1 MHPSNYK
8 WVYHRPMR
16 QSATTRLRAAT
27 KRIEHLDEPP
37 VERGDEQ
44 FGLRAGC
51 SFFCH
56 QCIEKRFCSNWLFGL
71 FKLILHYIISYI
83 LMTHKILICAVALMA
98 MASATASAADGG
110 NDKDFSFKFYG
121 QVRADLFYNSRS
133 NSETVDG
140 LFYMYPR
147 DHDYDDFGQDL
158 NAKPDGSLYT
168 MYSRL
173 GVNITG
179 PAIAN
184 GKIATSGCVE
194 VDFRGGGTN
203 YYMIRLRQAYLNLAW
218 NKSQLL
224 VGQTWHPF
232 YGDVAPEIL
241 NLNMGAPY
249 QPFSR
254 APQIRYRFT
263 DRSFRLTA
271 ALLWQ
276 SQYLSIGPANNET
289 GTSSTAKSQSFIKN
303 SCVPEIM
310 VGIDYKSGKW
320 IAGVGADIT
329 SIVPRTQA
337 EYNGT
342 TAKVTERIT
351 SLSAEAHLKYKSG
364 SWLVAGKTVLGNN
377 FTQASGVGG
386 YAITGIDETTGKQNY
401 APVKV
406 SATWLNVAYGSKW
419 RPAIFL
425 GYLKNLGAGKP
436 VLDVLGT
443 GIGDGLDRLA
453 TATAEL
459 TYNIPHWK
467 FGVEYML
474 CNAWYGSLDKA
485 DGKIRDT
492 HTVMNHRVVMTAIF
506 QF

>member
-1 MHPSNYK
+1 
-8 WVYHRPMR
+8 
-16 QSATTRLRAAT
+16 
-27 KRIEHLDEPP
+27 
-37 VERGDEQ
+37 
-44 FGLRAGC
+44 
-51 SFFCH
+51 
-56 QCIEKRFCSNWLFGL
+56 
-71 FKLILHYIISYI
+71 
-83 LMTHKILICAVALMA
+83 MTHKFITMAVAVVAAAFPLF
-98 MASATASAADGG
+98 ASAEDTDA
-110 NDKDFSFKFYG
+110 FSFKFYG

-147 DHDYDDFGQDL
+147 DHKYDDFGNDL

-179 PAIAN
+179 PKLAG
-184 GKIATSGCVE
+184 GKIATSGCIE

-263 DRSFRLTA
+263 DNAFRLTA
-271 ALLWQ
+271 TLLWQ
-276 SQYLSIGPANNET
+276 SQYLSVGPASNVSMET
-289 GTSSTAKSQSFIKN
+289 ATAKSQNYIKN
-303 SCVPEIM
+303 SCIPEIAI
-310 VGIDYKSGKW
+310 GLDYKGGKW
-320 IAGVGADIT
+320 IAGIGADIT

-337 EYNGT
+337 EYNGKV
-342 TAKVTERIT
+342 AKVTERIT
-351 SLSAEAHLKYKSG
+351 SLSAEAHLKFKSAK
-364 SWLVAGKTVLGNN
+364 WLVAAKTVLGNN

-386 YAITGIDETTGKQNY
+386 YAITGIDEVTGEQQY

-406 SATWLNVAYGSKW
+406 SASWLNVAYGDKW
-419 RPAIFL
+419 RPALFL

-436 VLDVLGT
+436 VMGILGT
-443 GIGDGLDRLA
+443 GVGDGLDRLA

-459 TYNIPHWK
+459 TYNLPHWK
-467 FGVEYML
+467 FGMEYML
-474 CNAWYGSLDKA
+474 CNAWYGTIGDK
-485 DGKIRDT
+485 GKVQDT
-492 HTVMNHRVVMTAIF
+492 HSVMNHRVVMTAIF

>member
-1 MHPSNYK
+1 
-8 WVYHRPMR
+8 
-16 QSATTRLRAAT
+16 
-27 KRIEHLDEPP
+27 
-37 VERGDEQ
+37 
-44 FGLRAGC
+44 
-51 SFFCH
+51 
-56 QCIEKRFCSNWLFGL
+56 
-71 FKLILHYIISYI
+71 
-83 LMTHKILICAVALMA
+83 MTHKFITMAVAVVAAAFPLF
-98 MASATASAADGG
+98 ASAEDTDA
-110 NDKDFSFKFYG
+110 FSFKFYG

-147 DHDYDDFGQDL
+147 DHKYDDFGNDL

-173 GVNITG
+173 GVNVTG
-179 PAIAN
+179 PKLAG
-184 GKIATSGCVE
+184 GKIATSGCIE

-263 DRSFRLTA
+263 DNAFRLTA
-271 ALLWQ
+271 TLLWQ
-276 SQYLSIGPANNET
+276 SQYLSVGPASNVSMET
-289 GTSSTAKSQSFIKN
+289 ATAKSQNYIKN
-303 SCVPEIM
+303 SCIPEIA
-310 VGIDYKSGKW
+310 IDLDYKEDKW
-320 IAGVGADIT
+320 IAGIGADIT

-337 EYNGT
+337 EYNGKV
-342 TAKVTERIT
+342 AKVTERIT

-364 SWLVAGKTVLGNN
+364 KLLVAGKTVLGNN

-386 YAITGIDETTGKQNY
+386 YAITGINETTGEQQY

-406 SATWLNVAYGSKW
+406 SSTWLNIAYGSKL
-419 RPAIFL
+419 RPALFF
-425 GYLKNLGAGKP
+425 GYLKNLGAGKS
-436 VLDVLGT
+436 VIDVLGT
-443 GIGDGLDRLA
+443 GISDGLGQLV
-453 TATAEL
+453 TGTAEL
-459 TYNIPHWK
+459 TYNLPHWK

-474 CNAWYGSLDKA
+474 CNAWYGTMGDK
-485 DGKIRDT
+485 GKIYNT
-492 HTVMNHRVVMTAIF
+492 HSVMNHRVVMTAIF

>member
-1 MHPSNYK
+1 
-8 WVYHRPMR
+8 
-16 QSATTRLRAAT
+16 
-27 KRIEHLDEPP
+27 
-37 VERGDEQ
+37 
-44 FGLRAGC
+44 
-51 SFFCH
+51 
-56 QCIEKRFCSNWLFGL
+56 
-71 FKLILHYIISYI
+71 
-83 LMTHKILICAVALMA
+83 MTHKFITMAVAVVAAAFPLF
-98 MASATASAADGG
+98 ASAEDTDA
-110 NDKDFSFKFYG
+110 FSFKFYG
-121 QVRADLFYNSRS
+121 QIRADLFYNSRS

-147 DHDYDDFGQDL
+147 DHKYDDFGNDL

-173 GVNITG
+173 GVNVTG
-179 PAIAN
+179 PKLAG
-184 GKIATSGCVE
+184 GKIATSGCIE

-263 DRSFRLTA
+263 DNAFSLTA
-271 ALLWQ
+271 TLLWQ
-276 SQYLSIGPANNET
+276 SQYLSVGPASNVSMET
-289 GTSSTAKSQSFIKN
+289 ATAKSQNYIKN
-303 SCVPEIM
+303 SCVPEIAI
-310 VGIDYKSGKW
+310 GLDYKENKW
-320 IAGVGADIT
+320 IAGIGADIT

-337 EYNGT
+337 EYNGKV
-342 TAKVTERIT
+342 AKVTERIT
-351 SLSAEAHLKYKSG
+351 SLSAEAHLKFKSAK
-364 SWLVAGKTVLGNN
+364 WLVAAKTVLGNN

-386 YAITGIDETTGKQNY
+386 YAITGIDEVTGEQQY

-406 SATWLNVAYGSKW
+406 SASWLNVAYGDKW
-419 RPAIFL
+419 RPALFL

-436 VLDVLGT
+436 VMGILGT
-443 GIGDGLDRLA
+443 GVGDGLDRLA

-459 TYNIPHWK
+459 TYNLPHWK
-467 FGVEYML
+467 FGMEYML
-474 CNAWYGSLDKA
+474 CNAWYGTIGDK
-485 DGKIRDT
+485 GKVQDT
-492 HTVMNHRVVMTAIF
+492 HSVMNHRVVMTAIF

>member
-1 MHPSNYK
+1 
-8 WVYHRPMR
+8 
-16 QSATTRLRAAT
+16 
-27 KRIEHLDEPP
+27 
-37 VERGDEQ
+37 
-44 FGLRAGC
+44 
-51 SFFCH
+51 
-56 QCIEKRFCSNWLFGL
+56 
-71 FKLILHYIISYI
+71 
-83 LMTHKILICAVALMA
+83 MTHKFITMAVAVVAAAFPLF
-98 MASATASAADGG
+98 ASAEDTDA
-110 NDKDFSFKFYG
+110 FSFNFYG

-147 DHDYDDFGQDL
+147 DHKYDDFGNDL

-173 GVNITG
+173 GVNVTG
-179 PAIAN
+179 PKLAG
-184 GKIATSGCVE
+184 GKIATSGCIE

-263 DRSFRLTA
+263 DNAFRLTA
-271 ALLWQ
+271 TLLWQ
-276 SQYLSIGPANNET
+276 SQYLSVGPASNVSMET
-289 GTSSTAKSQSFIKN
+289 ATAKSQNYIKN
-303 SCVPEIM
+303 SCIPEIAI
-310 VGIDYKSGKW
+310 GLDYKEDKW
-320 IAGVGADIT
+320 IAGIGADIT

-337 EYNGT
+337 EYNGKV
-342 TAKVTERIT
+342 AKVTERIT

-364 SWLVAGKTVLGNN
+364 KLLVAGKTVLGNN

-386 YAITGIDETTGKQNY
+386 YAITGINETTGEQQY

-406 SATWLNVAYGSKW
+406 SSTWLNIAYGSKL
-419 RPAIFL
+419 RPALFF
-425 GYLKNLGAGKP
+425 GYLKNLGAGKS
-436 VLDVLGT
+436 VIDVLGT
-443 GIGDGLDRLA
+443 GISDGLGQLV
-453 TATAEL
+453 TGTAEL
-459 TYNIPHWK
+459 TYTGNWLPALPNSPITCHTGNSESNTCSAMRGTAQWATK
-467 FGVEYML
+467 
-474 CNAWYGSLDKA
+474 
-485 DGKIRDT
+485 GKYTIRI
-492 HTVMNHRVVMTAIF
+492 RS
-506 QF
+506 

>member
-1 MHPSNYK
+1 
-8 WVYHRPMR
+8 
-16 QSATTRLRAAT
+16 
-27 KRIEHLDEPP
+27 
-37 VERGDEQ
+37 
-44 FGLRAGC
+44 
-51 SFFCH
+51 
-56 QCIEKRFCSNWLFGL
+56 
-71 FKLILHYIISYI
+71 
-83 LMTHKILICAVALMA
+83 MTHKFITMAVAVVAAAFPLF
-98 MASATASAADGG
+98 ASAEDTDA
-110 NDKDFSFKFYG
+110 FSFKFYG
-121 QVRADLFYNSRS
+121 QIRADLFYNSRS

-147 DHDYDDFGQDL
+147 DHKYDDFGNDL

-173 GVNITG
+173 GVNVTG
-179 PAIAN
+179 PKLAG
-184 GKIATSGCVE
+184 GKIATSGCIE

-263 DRSFRLTA
+263 DNAFRLTA
-271 ALLWQ
+271 TLLWQ
-276 SQYLSIGPANNET
+276 SQYLSVGPASNVSMET
-289 GTSSTAKSQSFIKN
+289 ATAKSQNYIKN
-303 SCVPEIM
+303 SCVPEIAI
-310 VGIDYKSGKW
+310 GLDYKENKW
-320 IAGVGADIT
+320 IAGIGADIT

-337 EYNGT
+337 EYNGKV
-342 TAKVTERIT
+342 AKVTERIT
-351 SLSAEAHLKYKSG
+351 SLSAEAHLKFKSAK
-364 SWLVAGKTVLGNN
+364 WLVAAKTVLGNN

-386 YAITGIDETTGKQNY
+386 YAITGIDEVTGEQQY

-406 SATWLNVAYGSKW
+406 SASWLNVAYGDKW
-419 RPAIFL
+419 RPALFL

-436 VLDVLGT
+436 VMGILGT
-443 GIGDGLDRLA
+443 GVGDGLDRLA

-459 TYNIPHWK
+459 TYNLPHWK
-467 FGVEYML
+467 FGMEYML
-474 CNAWYGSLDKA
+474 CNAWYGTIGDK
-485 DGKIRDT
+485 GKVQDT
-492 HTVMNHRVVMTAIF
+492 HSVMNHRVVMTAIF

>member
-1 MHPSNYK
+1 
-8 WVYHRPMR
+8 
-16 QSATTRLRAAT
+16 
-27 KRIEHLDEPP
+27 
-37 VERGDEQ
+37 
-44 FGLRAGC
+44 
-51 SFFCH
+51 
-56 QCIEKRFCSNWLFGL
+56 
-71 FKLILHYIISYI
+71 
-83 LMTHKILICAVALMA
+83 MTHNKILILVIA
-98 MASATASAADGG
+98 MLSVMTVNISAAEKAIGD
-110 NDKDFSFKFYG
+110 DFSFKFYG

-147 DHDYDDFGQDL
+147 DHVYDDFGNDL

-173 GVNITG
+173 GVNIAG
-179 PAIAN
+179 PTLAN
-184 GKIATSGCVE
+184 GKIATSGCIE
-194 VDFRGGGTN
+194 IDFRGGGTN
-203 YYMIRLRQAYLNLAW
+203 YYMIRLRQAYFNLSW
-218 NKSQLL
+218 NRSQLL

-263 DRSFRLTA
+263 DRDFRFTA

-276 SQYLSIGPANNET
+276 SQYLSVGPSDNKT
-289 GTSSTAKSQSFIKN
+289 GTTSTSKSQNFIKN
-303 SCVPEIM
+303 SCVPEIT
-310 VGIDYKSGKW
+310 VGIDYKSDKC

-337 EYNGT
+337 EYNGR

-364 SWLVAGKTVLGNN
+364 KWLVAGKTVLGNN

-386 YAITGIDETTGKQNY
+386 YAITGIDEATGEQHY

-406 SATWLNVAYGSKW
+406 SSTWLNVAYGNKL
-419 RPAIFL
+419 RPALFF

-436 VLDVLGT
+436 VVDVMGT
-443 GIGDGLDRLA
+443 GVGDGLGQLV

-467 FGVEYML
+467 FGIEYML
-474 CNAWYGSLDKA
+474 CNAWYGSIGNE
-485 DGKIRDT
+485 GKVFDS
-492 HTVMNHRVVMTAIF
+492 HSVMNHRVVMAAIF

>member
-1 MHPSNYK
+1 
-8 WVYHRPMR
+8 
-16 QSATTRLRAAT
+16 
-27 KRIEHLDEPP
+27 
-37 VERGDEQ
+37 
-44 FGLRAGC
+44 
-51 SFFCH
+51 
-56 QCIEKRFCSNWLFGL
+56 
-71 FKLILHYIISYI
+71 
-83 LMTHKILICAVALMA
+83 MTHKFITMAVAVVAAAFPLF
-98 MASATASAADGG
+98 ASAEDTDA
-110 NDKDFSFKFYG
+110 FSFNFYG

-147 DHDYDDFGQDL
+147 DHKYDDFGNDL

-173 GVNITG
+173 GVNVTG
-179 PAIAN
+179 PKLAE
-184 GKIATSGCVE
+184 GKIATSGCIE

-263 DRSFRLTA
+263 DNAFRLTA
-271 ALLWQ
+271 TLLWQ
-276 SQYLSIGPANNET
+276 SQYLSVGPASNVSMET
-289 GTSSTAKSQSFIKN
+289 ATAKSQNYIKN
-303 SCVPEIM
+303 SCVPEIAI
-310 VGIDYKSGKW
+310 GLDYKENKW
-320 IAGVGADIT
+320 IAGIGADIT

-337 EYNGT
+337 EYNGKV
-342 TAKVTERIT
+342 AKVTERIT
-351 SLSAEAHLKYKSG
+351 SLSAEAHLKFKSAK
-364 SWLVAGKTVLGNN
+364 WLVAAKTVLGNN

-386 YAITGIDETTGKQNY
+386 YAITGIDEVTGEQQY

-406 SATWLNVAYGSKW
+406 SASWLNVAYGDKW
-419 RPAIFL
+419 RPALFL

-436 VLDVLGT
+436 VMGILGT
-443 GIGDGLDRLA
+443 GVGDGLDRLA

-459 TYNIPHWK
+459 TYNLPHWK
-467 FGVEYML
+467 FGMEYML
-474 CNAWYGSLDKA
+474 CNAWYGTIGDK
-485 DGKIRDT
+485 GKVQDT
-492 HTVMNHRVVMTAIF
+492 HSVMNHRVVMTAIF

>member
-1 MHPSNYK
+1 
-8 WVYHRPMR
+8 
-16 QSATTRLRAAT
+16 
-27 KRIEHLDEPP
+27 
-37 VERGDEQ
+37 
-44 FGLRAGC
+44 
-51 SFFCH
+51 
-56 QCIEKRFCSNWLFGL
+56 
-71 FKLILHYIISYI
+71 
-83 LMTHKILICAVALMA
+83 MTHKFITMAVAVVAAAFPLF
-98 MASATASAADGG
+98 ASAEDTDA
-110 NDKDFSFKFYG
+110 FSFKFYG

-147 DHDYDDFGQDL
+147 DHKYDDFGNDL

-173 GVNITG
+173 GVNVTG
-179 PAIAN
+179 PKLAG
-184 GKIATSGCVE
+184 GKIATSGCIE

-263 DRSFRLTA
+263 DNASRLPAT
-271 ALLWQ
+271 LLWQ
-276 SQYLSIGPANNET
+276 SPCLSVGPASNVSMET
-289 GTSSTAKSQSFIKN
+289 ATAKSQNYIKN
-303 SCVPEIM
+303 SCIPEIAI
-310 VGIDYKSGKW
+310 GLDYKEDKW
-320 IAGVGADIT
+320 IAGIGADIT

-337 EYNGT
+337 EYNGKV
-342 TAKVTERIT
+342 AKVTERIT
-351 SLSAEAHLKYKSG
+351 SLSAEAHLKFKSAK
-364 SWLVAGKTVLGNN
+364 WLVAAKTVLGNN

-386 YAITGIDETTGKQNY
+386 YAITGIDEVTGEQQY

-406 SATWLNVAYGSKW
+406 SASWLNVAYGDKW
-419 RPAIFL
+419 RPALFL

-436 VLDVLGT
+436 VMGILGT
-443 GIGDGLDRLA
+443 GVGDGLDRLA

-459 TYNIPHWK
+459 TYNLPHWK
-467 FGVEYML
+467 FGMEYML
-474 CNAWYGSLDKA
+474 CNAWYGTIGDK
-485 DGKIRDT
+485 GKVQDT
-492 HTVMNHRVVMTAIF
+492 HSVMNHRVVMTAIF

>member
-1 MHPSNYK
+1 
-8 WVYHRPMR
+8 
-16 QSATTRLRAAT
+16 
-27 KRIEHLDEPP
+27 
-37 VERGDEQ
+37 
-44 FGLRAGC
+44 
-51 SFFCH
+51 
-56 QCIEKRFCSNWLFGL
+56 
-71 FKLILHYIISYI
+71 
-83 LMTHKILICAVALMA
+83 MTHNKILILVIA
-98 MASATASAADGG
+98 MLSVMTVNISAAEKAIGD
-110 NDKDFSFKFYG
+110 DFSFKFYG

-147 DHDYDDFGQDL
+147 DHAYDDFGNDL

-173 GVNITG
+173 GVNIAG
-179 PAIAN
+179 PTLAN
-184 GKIATSGCVE
+184 GKIATSGCIE
-194 VDFRGGGTN
+194 IDFRGGGTN
-203 YYMIRLRQAYLNLAW
+203 YYMIRLRQAYFNLSW
-218 NKSQLL
+218 NRSQLL

-263 DRSFRLTA
+263 DRDFRFTA

-276 SQYLSIGPANNET
+276 SQYLSVGPSDNKT
-289 GTSSTAKSQSFIKN
+289 GTTSTSKSQNFIKN
-303 SCVPEIM
+303 SCVPEIT
-310 VGIDYKSGKW
+310 VGIDYKSDKC

-337 EYNGT
+337 EYNGR

-364 SWLVAGKTVLGNN
+364 KWLVAGKTVLGNN
-377 FTQASGVGG
+377 FTQTSGVGG
-386 YAITGIDETTGKQNY
+386 YAITGIDEATGEQHY

-406 SATWLNVAYGSKW
+406 SSTWLNVAYGNKL
-419 RPAIFL
+419 RPALFF

-436 VLDVLGT
+436 VVDVMGT
-443 GIGDGLDRLA
+443 GVGDGLGQLV

-467 FGVEYML
+467 FGIEYML
-474 CNAWYGSLDKA
+474 CNAWYGSIGNE
-485 DGKIRDT
+485 GKVFDS
-492 HTVMNHRVVMTAIF
+492 HSVMNHRVVMTAIF

>member
-1 MHPSNYK
+1 M
-8 WVYHRPMR
+8 
-16 QSATTRLRAAT
+16 A
-27 KRIEHLDEPP
+27 
-37 VERGDEQ
+37 
-44 FGLRAGC
+44 
-51 SFFCH
+51 
-56 QCIEKRFCSNWLFGL
+56 
-71 FKLILHYIISYI
+71 
-83 LMTHKILICAVALMA
+83 HKFITMAVAVVAAAFPLF
-98 MASATASAADGG
+98 ASAEDTDA
-110 NDKDFSFKFYG
+110 FSFNFYG

-147 DHDYDDFGQDL
+147 DHKYDDFGNDL

-179 PAIAN
+179 PKLAG
-184 GKIATSGCVE
+184 GKIATSGCIE

-224 VGQTWHPF
+224 AGQTWHPF

-263 DRSFRLTA
+263 DNAFRLTVT
-271 ALLWQ
+271 LLWQ
-276 SQYLSIGPANNET
+276 PQYLSVGPASNASMET
-289 GTSSTAKSQSFIKN
+289 ATAKSQNYIKN
-303 SCVPEIM
+303 SCVPEIAI
-310 VGIDYKSGKW
+310 GLDYKEGKW
-320 IAGVGADIT
+320 IAGIGADIT
-329 SIVPRTQA
+329 SVVPRTQA
-337 EYNGT
+337 EYNGKV
-342 TAKVTERIT
+342 AKVTERIT

-364 SWLVAGKTVLGNN
+364 KLLVAGTTVLGNN
-377 FTQASGVGG
+377 STKASGVGG
-386 YAITGIDETTGKQNY
+386 YAITGINETTGEQQY

-406 SATWLNVAYGSKW
+406 SSTWLNIAYGSKL
-419 RPAIFL
+419 RPALFF
-425 GYLKNLGAGKP
+425 GYLKNLGAGKS
-436 VLDVLGT
+436 VIDVLGT
-443 GIGDGLDRLA
+443 GISDGLGQLV
-453 TATAEL
+453 TGTAEL
-459 TYNIPHWK
+459 TYNLPHWK

-474 CNAWYGSLDKA
+474 CNAWYGTMGDK
-485 DGKIRDT
+485 GKIYDT
-492 HTVMNHRVVMTAIF
+492 HSVMNHRVVMTAIF

>member
-1 MHPSNYK
+1 
-8 WVYHRPMR
+8 
-16 QSATTRLRAAT
+16 
-27 KRIEHLDEPP
+27 
-37 VERGDEQ
+37 
-44 FGLRAGC
+44 
-51 SFFCH
+51 
-56 QCIEKRFCSNWLFGL
+56 
-71 FKLILHYIISYI
+71 
-83 LMTHKILICAVALMA
+83 MTHKFITMAVAVVAAAFPLF
-98 MASATASAADGG
+98 ASAEDTDA
-110 NDKDFSFKFYG
+110 FSFKFYG
-121 QVRADLFYNSRS
+121 QIRADLFYNSRS

-147 DHDYDDFGQDL
+147 DHKYDDFGNDL

-173 GVNITG
+173 GVNVTG
-179 PAIAN
+179 PKLAG
-184 GKIATSGCVE
+184 GKIATSGCIE

-263 DRSFRLTA
+263 DNAFRLTA
-271 ALLWQ
+271 TLLWQ
-276 SQYLSIGPANNET
+276 SQYLSVGPASNMSMET
-289 GTSSTAKSQSFIKN
+289 ATAKSQNYIKN
-303 SCVPEIM
+303 SCVPEIAI
-310 VGIDYKSGKW
+310 GLDYKENKW
-320 IAGVGADIT
+320 IAGIGADIT

-337 EYNGT
+337 EYNGKV
-342 TAKVTERIT
+342 AKVTERIT
-351 SLSAEAHLKYKSG
+351 SLSAEAHLKFKSAK
-364 SWLVAGKTVLGNN
+364 WLVAAKTVLGNN

-386 YAITGIDETTGKQNY
+386 YAITGIDEVTGEQQY

-406 SATWLNVAYGSKW
+406 SASWLNVAYGDKW
-419 RPAIFL
+419 RPALFL

-436 VLDVLGT
+436 VMGILGT
-443 GIGDGLDRLA
+443 GVGDGLDRLA

-459 TYNIPHWK
+459 TYNLPHWK
-467 FGVEYML
+467 FGMEYML
-474 CNAWYGSLDKA
+474 CNAWYGTIGDK
-485 DGKIRDT
+485 GKVQDT
-492 HTVMNHRVVMTAIF
+492 HSVMNHRVVMTAIF

>member
-1 MHPSNYK
+1 M
-8 WVYHRPMR
+8 
-16 QSATTRLRAAT
+16 
-27 KRIEHLDEPP
+27 
-37 VERGDEQ
+37 
-44 FGLRAGC
+44 
-51 SFFCH
+51 
-56 QCIEKRFCSNWLFGL
+56 
-71 FKLILHYIISYI
+71 
-83 LMTHKILICAVALMA
+83 AVAVVAAAFPLF
-98 MASATASAADGG
+98 ASAEDTDA
-110 NDKDFSFKFYG
+110 FSFKFYG

-147 DHDYDDFGQDL
+147 DHKYDDFGNDL

-173 GVNITG
+173 GVNVTG
-179 PAIAN
+179 PKLAG
-184 GKIATSGCVE
+184 GKIATSGCIE

-263 DRSFRLTA
+263 DNAFRLTA
-271 ALLWQ
+271 TLLWQ
-276 SQYLSIGPANNET
+276 SQYLSVGPASNVSMET
-289 GTSSTAKSQSFIKN
+289 ATAKSQNYIKN
-303 SCVPEIM
+303 SCVPEIAI
-310 VGIDYKSGKW
+310 VLDYKEDKW
-320 IAGVGADIT
+320 IAGIGADIT

-337 EYNGT
+337 EYNGKV
-342 TAKVTERIT
+342 AKVTERIT
-351 SLSAEAHLKYKSG
+351 SLSAEAHLKFKSAK
-364 SWLVAGKTVLGNN
+364 WLVAAKTVLGNN

-386 YAITGIDETTGKQNY
+386 YAITGIDEVTGEQQY

-406 SATWLNVAYGSKW
+406 SASWLNVAYGDKW
-419 RPAIFL
+419 RPALFL

-436 VLDVLGT
+436 VMGILGT
-443 GIGDGLDRLA
+443 GVGDGLDRLA

-459 TYNIPHWK
+459 TYNLPHWK
-467 FGVEYML
+467 FGMEYML
-474 CNAWYGSLDKA
+474 CNAWYGTIGDK
-485 DGKIRDT
+485 GKVQDT
-492 HTVMNHRVVMTAIF
+492 HSVMNHRVVMTAIF

>member
-1 MHPSNYK
+1 
-8 WVYHRPMR
+8 
-16 QSATTRLRAAT
+16 
-27 KRIEHLDEPP
+27 
-37 VERGDEQ
+37 
-44 FGLRAGC
+44 
-51 SFFCH
+51 
-56 QCIEKRFCSNWLFGL
+56 
-71 FKLILHYIISYI
+71 
-83 LMTHKILICAVALMA
+83 MTHRFFSHIVLLMIT
-98 MASATASAADGG
+98 MATAASFPAWAADGI
-110 NDKDFSFKFYG
+110 NFKFYG

-147 DHDYDDFGQDL
+147 DHDYDDYGNDL

-173 GVNITG
+173 GVNIAG
-179 PAIAN
+179 PSLAD

-263 DRSFRLTA
+263 DQSFRLTA
-271 ALLWQ
+271 TLLWQ
-276 SQYLSIGPANNET
+276 SQYLSVGPASNEPLAT
-289 GTSSTAKSQSFIKN
+289 GTTKSQNFIKN
-303 SCVPEIM
+303 SCVPEIA
-310 VGIDYKSGKW
+310 VGIDYINGKW
-320 IAGVGADIT
+320 TAGVGADIT

-337 EYNGT
+337 LNDEGKV
-342 TAKVTERIT
+342 AKVTERIT
-351 SLSAEAHLKYKSG
+351 SLSAEAHFKYKSAE
-364 SWLVAGKTVLGNN
+364 WLVAGKTVLGNN

-386 YAITGIDETTGKQNY
+386 YAITGINETTGEQQY

-406 SATWLNVAYGSKW
+406 SSTWLNVAYGKKL
-419 RPAIFL
+419 RPALFL

-436 VLDVLGT
+436 VLGLIGT
-443 GIGDGLDRLA
+443 GIGDGLDQLV

-459 TYNIPHWK
+459 TYNLPHWK

-474 CNAWYGSLDKA
+474 CNAWYGTVGEEGRVA
-485 DGKIRDT
+485 DT
-492 HTVMNHRVVMTAIF
+492 HGVMNHRVVMTAIF

>member
-1 MHPSNYK
+1 MTNK
-8 WVYHRPMR
+8 
-16 QSATTRLRAAT
+16 LRFQAIA
-27 KRIEHLDEPP
+27 IAL
-37 VERGDEQ
+37 
-44 FGLRAGC
+44 
-51 SFFCH
+51 
-56 QCIEKRFCSNWLFGL
+56 
-71 FKLILHYIISYI
+71 
-83 LMTHKILICAVALMA
+83 AVMIPAI
-98 MASATASAADGG
+98 ATAAESLG
-110 NDKDFSFKFYG
+110 NFSFDFYG

-147 DHDYDDFGQDL
+147 DHEYDSFGNDL

-179 PAIAN
+179 PSIAN

-194 VDFRGGGTN
+194 IDFRGGGTN
-203 YYMIRLRQAYLNLAW
+203 YYMIRLRQVYFNLAW
-218 NKSQLL
+218 RKSQLL

-254 APQIRYRFT
+254 APQIRYRLT
-263 DRSFRLTA
+263 DRNFRLTA
-271 ALLWQ
+271 TLLWQ
-276 SQYLSIGPANNET
+276 SQYLSAGPANSIN
-289 GTSSTAKSQSFIKN
+289 GTTASSKSQSFIKN
-303 SCVPEIM
+303 SCVPEIT
-310 VGIDYKSGKW
+310 VGIDYKNDKW
-320 IAGVGADIT
+320 IAGIGADLT

-337 EYNGT
+337 EFEDAQTGESKV
-342 TAKVTERIT
+342 AKVTERIT
-351 SLSAEAHLKYKSG
+351 SVSAEAHIKYKSG
-364 SWLVAGKTVLGNN
+364 KWLVAGKTVLGNN

-386 YAITGIDETTGKQNY
+386 YAITSIDNVTGEQQY

-406 SATWLNVAYGSKW
+406 SSTWLNIAYGSKL
-419 RPAIFL
+419 RPALFF
-425 GYLKNLGAGKP
+425 GYLKNLGAGETI
-436 VLDVLGT
+436 LDNKVIGS
-443 GIGDGLDRLA
+443 GIGEGLGQLA

-467 FGVEYML
+467 FGAEYML
-474 CNAWYGSLDKA
+474 CNAWYGTVGNN
-485 DGKIRDT
+485 GKVSGT
-492 HTVMNHRVVMTAIF
+492 HSVMNHRVVMTAIF

>member
-1 MHPSNYK
+1 
-8 WVYHRPMR
+8 
-16 QSATTRLRAAT
+16 
-27 KRIEHLDEPP
+27 
-37 VERGDEQ
+37 
-44 FGLRAGC
+44 
-51 SFFCH
+51 
-56 QCIEKRFCSNWLFGL
+56 
-71 FKLILHYIISYI
+71 
-83 LMTHKILICAVALMA
+83 MTHKFITMAVAVVAAAFPLF
-98 MASATASAADGG
+98 ASAEDTDA
-110 NDKDFSFKFYG
+110 FSFKFYG

-147 DHDYDDFGQDL
+147 DHKYDDFGNDL

-173 GVNITG
+173 GVNVTG
-179 PAIAN
+179 PKLAG
-184 GKIATSGCVE
+184 GKIATSGCIE

-263 DRSFRLTA
+263 DNAFRLTA
-271 ALLWQ
+271 TLLWQ
-276 SQYLSIGPANNET
+276 SQYLSVGPASNMSMET
-289 GTSSTAKSQSFIKN
+289 ATAKSQNYIKN
-303 SCVPEIM
+303 SCVPEIAI
-310 VGIDYKSGKW
+310 GLDYKEDKW
-320 IAGVGADIT
+320 IAGIGADIT

-337 EYNGT
+337 EYNGKV
-342 TAKVTERIT
+342 AKVTERIT
-351 SLSAEAHLKYKSG
+351 SLSAEAHLKFKSAK
-364 SWLVAGKTVLGNN
+364 WLVAAKTVLGNN

-386 YAITGIDETTGKQNY
+386 YAITGIDEVTGEQQY

-406 SATWLNVAYGSKW
+406 SASWLNVAYGDKW
-419 RPAIFL
+419 RPALFL

-436 VLDVLGT
+436 VMGILGT
-443 GIGDGLDRLA
+443 GVGDGLDRLA

-459 TYNIPHWK
+459 TYNLPHWK
-467 FGVEYML
+467 FGMEYML
-474 CNAWYGSLDKA
+474 CNAWYGTIGDK
-485 DGKIRDT
+485 GKVQDT
-492 HTVMNHRVVMTAIF
+492 HSVMNHRVVMTAIF

>member
-1 MHPSNYK
+1 
-8 WVYHRPMR
+8 
-16 QSATTRLRAAT
+16 
-27 KRIEHLDEPP
+27 
-37 VERGDEQ
+37 
-44 FGLRAGC
+44 
-51 SFFCH
+51 
-56 QCIEKRFCSNWLFGL
+56 
-71 FKLILHYIISYI
+71 
-83 LMTHKILICAVALMA
+83 MTHKFITMAVAVVAAAFPLF
-98 MASATASAADGG
+98 ASAEDTDA
-110 NDKDFSFKFYG
+110 FSFKFYG
-121 QVRADLFYNSRS
+121 QIRADLFYNSRS

-147 DHDYDDFGQDL
+147 DHKYDDFGNDL

-173 GVNITG
+173 GVNVTG
-179 PAIAN
+179 PKLAG
-184 GKIATSGCVE
+184 GKIATSGCIE

-263 DRSFRLTA
+263 DNAFRLTA
-271 ALLWQ
+271 TLLWQ
-276 SQYLSIGPANNET
+276 SQYLSVGPASNVSMET
-289 GTSSTAKSQSFIKN
+289 ATAKSQNYIKN
-303 SCVPEIM
+303 SCVPEIAI
-310 VGIDYKSGKW
+310 GLDYKENKW
-320 IAGVGADIT
+320 IAGIGADIT

-337 EYNGT
+337 EYNGKV
-342 TAKVTERIT
+342 AKVTERIT
-351 SLSAEAHLKYKSG
+351 SLSAEAHLKFKSAK
-364 SWLVAGKTVLGNN
+364 WLVAAKTILGNN

-386 YAITGIDETTGKQNY
+386 YAITGIDEVTGEQQY

-406 SATWLNVAYGSKW
+406 SASWLNVAYGDKW
-419 RPAIFL
+419 RPALFL

-436 VLDVLGT
+436 VMGILGT
-443 GIGDGLDRLA
+443 GVGDGLDRLA

-459 TYNIPHWK
+459 TYNLPHWK
-467 FGVEYML
+467 FGMEYML
-474 CNAWYGSLDKA
+474 CNAWYGTIGDK
-485 DGKIRDT
+485 GKVQDT
-492 HTVMNHRVVMTAIF
+492 HSVMNHRVVMTAIF

>member
-1 MHPSNYK
+1 
-8 WVYHRPMR
+8 
-16 QSATTRLRAAT
+16 
-27 KRIEHLDEPP
+27 
-37 VERGDEQ
+37 
-44 FGLRAGC
+44 
-51 SFFCH
+51 
-56 QCIEKRFCSNWLFGL
+56 
-71 FKLILHYIISYI
+71 
-83 LMTHKILICAVALMA
+83 MTHKFIMMAVAVVAAAFPLF
-98 MASATASAADGG
+98 ASAEDTDA
-110 NDKDFSFKFYG
+110 FSFKFYG

-147 DHDYDDFGQDL
+147 DHKYDDFGNDL

-173 GVNITG
+173 GVNVTG
-179 PAIAN
+179 PKLAG
-184 GKIATSGCVE
+184 GKIATSGCIE

-263 DRSFRLTA
+263 DNAFRLTA
-271 ALLWQ
+271 TLLLQ
-276 SQYLSIGPANNET
+276 SQYLSVGPASNVSMET
-289 GTSSTAKSQSFIKN
+289 ATAKSQNYIKN
-303 SCVPEIM
+303 SCIPEIAI
-310 VGIDYKSGKW
+310 GLDYKEDKR
-320 IAGVGADIT
+320 IAGIGADIT

-337 EYNGT
+337 EYNGKV
-342 TAKVTERIT
+342 AKVTERIT
-351 SLSAEAHLKYKSG
+351 SLSAEAHLKFKSAK
-364 SWLVAGKTVLGNN
+364 WLVAAKTVLGNN

-386 YAITGIDETTGKQNY
+386 YAITGIDEVTGEQQY

-406 SATWLNVAYGSKW
+406 SASWLNVAYGDKW
-419 RPAIFL
+419 RPALFL

-436 VLDVLGT
+436 VMGILGT
-443 GIGDGLDRLA
+443 GVGDGLDRLA

-459 TYNIPHWK
+459 TYNLPHWK
-467 FGVEYML
+467 FGMEYML
-474 CNAWYGSLDKA
+474 CNAWYGTIGDK
-485 DGKIRDT
+485 GKVQDT
-492 HTVMNHRVVMTAIF
+492 HSVMNHRVVMTAIF

>member
-1 MHPSNYK
+1 
-8 WVYHRPMR
+8 
-16 QSATTRLRAAT
+16 
-27 KRIEHLDEPP
+27 
-37 VERGDEQ
+37 
-44 FGLRAGC
+44 
-51 SFFCH
+51 
-56 QCIEKRFCSNWLFGL
+56 
-71 FKLILHYIISYI
+71 
-83 LMTHKILICAVALMA
+83 MTHNKILILVIA
-98 MASATASAADGG
+98 MLSVMTVNISAAEKAIGD
-110 NDKDFSFKFYG
+110 DFSFKFYG

-147 DHDYDDFGQDL
+147 DHAYDDFGNDL

-173 GVNITG
+173 GVNIAG
-179 PAIAN
+179 PTLAN
-184 GKIATSGCVE
+184 GKIATSGCIE
-194 VDFRGGGTN
+194 IDFRGGGTN
-203 YYMIRLRQAYLNLAW
+203 YYMIRLRQAYFNLSW

-263 DRSFRLTA
+263 DRDFRFTA

-276 SQYLSIGPANNET
+276 SQYLSVGPSDNKT
-289 GTSSTAKSQSFIKN
+289 GTTSTSKSQNFIKN
-303 SCVPEIM
+303 SCVPEIT
-310 VGIDYKSGKW
+310 VGIDYKSDKC

-337 EYNGT
+337 EYNGR

-364 SWLVAGKTVLGNN
+364 KWLVAGKTVLGNN
-377 FTQASGVGG
+377 FTQTSGVGG
-386 YAITGIDETTGKQNY
+386 YAITGIDEATGEQHY

-406 SATWLNVAYGSKW
+406 SSTWLNVAYGNKL
-419 RPAIFL
+419 RPALFF

-436 VLDVLGT
+436 VVDVMGT
-443 GIGDGLDRLA
+443 GVGDGLGQLV

-467 FGVEYML
+467 FGIEYML
-474 CNAWYGSLDKA
+474 CNAWYGSIGNE
-485 DGKIRDT
+485 GKVFDS
-492 HTVMNHRVVMTAIF
+492 HSVMNHRVVMTAIF

>member
-1 MHPSNYK
+1 
-8 WVYHRPMR
+8 
-16 QSATTRLRAAT
+16 
-27 KRIEHLDEPP
+27 
-37 VERGDEQ
+37 
-44 FGLRAGC
+44 
-51 SFFCH
+51 
-56 QCIEKRFCSNWLFGL
+56 
-71 FKLILHYIISYI
+71 
-83 LMTHKILICAVALMA
+83 MTHNKILILVIA
-98 MASATASAADGG
+98 MLSVMTVNISAAEKAIGD
-110 NDKDFSFKFYG
+110 DFSFKFYG

-147 DHDYDDFGQDL
+147 DHAYDDFGNDL

-173 GVNITG
+173 GVNIAG
-179 PAIAN
+179 PTLAN
-184 GKIATSGCVE
+184 GKIATSGCIE
-194 VDFRGGGTN
+194 IDFRGGGTN
-203 YYMIRLRQAYLNLAW
+203 YYMIRLRQAYFNLSW
-218 NKSQLL
+218 NRSQLL

-263 DRSFRLTA
+263 DRDFRFTA

-276 SQYLSIGPANNET
+276 SQYLSVGPSDNKT
-289 GTSSTAKSQSFIKN
+289 GTTSTSKSQNFIKN
-303 SCVPEIM
+303 SCVPEIT
-310 VGIDYKSGKW
+310 VGIDYKSDKC

-337 EYNGT
+337 EYNGR

-364 SWLVAGKTVLGNN
+364 KWLVAGKTVLGNN

-386 YAITGIDETTGKQNY
+386 YAITGIDEATGEQHY

-406 SATWLNVAYGSKW
+406 SSTWLNVAYGNKL
-419 RPAIFL
+419 RPALFF

-436 VLDVLGT
+436 VVDVMGT
-443 GIGDGLDRLA
+443 GVGDGLGQLV

-467 FGVEYML
+467 FGIEYML
-474 CNAWYGSLDKA
+474 CNAWYGSIGNE
-485 DGKIRDT
+485 GKVFDS
-492 HTVMNHRVVMTAIF
+492 HSVMNHRVVMTAIF

>member
-1 MHPSNYK
+1 
-8 WVYHRPMR
+8 
-16 QSATTRLRAAT
+16 
-27 KRIEHLDEPP
+27 
-37 VERGDEQ
+37 
-44 FGLRAGC
+44 
-51 SFFCH
+51 
-56 QCIEKRFCSNWLFGL
+56 
-71 FKLILHYIISYI
+71 
-83 LMTHKILICAVALMA
+83 MTHKFITMAVAVVAAAFPLF
-98 MASATASAADGG
+98 ASAEDTDA
-110 NDKDFSFKFYG
+110 FSFKFYG

-147 DHDYDDFGQDL
+147 DHKYDDFGNDL

-173 GVNITG
+173 GVNVTG
-179 PAIAN
+179 PKLAG
-184 GKIATSGCVE
+184 GKIATSGCIE

-263 DRSFRLTA
+263 DNAFRLTA
-271 ALLWQ
+271 TLLWQ
-276 SQYLSIGPANNET
+276 SQYLSVGPASNVSMET
-289 GTSSTAKSQSFIKN
+289 ATAKSQNYIKN
-303 SCVPEIM
+303 SCIPEIAI
-310 VGIDYKSGKW
+310 GLDYKEDKW
-320 IAGVGADIT
+320 IAGIGADIT

-337 EYNGT
+337 EYNGKV
-342 TAKVTERIT
+342 AKVTERIT
-351 SLSAEAHLKYKSG
+351 SLSAEAHLKFKSAK
-364 SWLVAGKTVLGNN
+364 WLVAAKTVLGNN

-386 YAITGIDETTGKQNY
+386 YAITGIDEVTGEQQY

-406 SATWLNVAYGSKW
+406 SASWLNVAYGDKW
-419 RPAIFL
+419 RPALFL

-436 VLDVLGT
+436 VMGILGT
-443 GIGDGLDRLA
+443 GVGDGLDRLA

-459 TYNIPHWK
+459 TYNLPHWK
-467 FGVEYML
+467 FGMEYML
-474 CNAWYGSLDKA
+474 CNAWYGTIGDK
-485 DGKIRDT
+485 GKVQDT
-492 HTVMNHRVVMTAIF
+492 HSVMNHRVVMTAIF

>member
-1 MHPSNYK
+1 
-8 WVYHRPMR
+8 
-16 QSATTRLRAAT
+16 
-27 KRIEHLDEPP
+27 
-37 VERGDEQ
+37 
-44 FGLRAGC
+44 
-51 SFFCH
+51 
-56 QCIEKRFCSNWLFGL
+56 
-71 FKLILHYIISYI
+71 
-83 LMTHKILICAVALMA
+83 MTHKFITMAVAVVAAAFPLF
-98 MASATASAADGG
+98 ASAEDTDA
-110 NDKDFSFKFYG
+110 FSFKFYG
-121 QVRADLFYNSRS
+121 QIRADLFYNSRS

-147 DHDYDDFGQDL
+147 DHKYDDFGNDL

-173 GVNITG
+173 GVNVTG
-179 PAIAN
+179 PKLAG
-184 GKIATSGCVE
+184 GKIATSGCIE

-263 DRSFRLTA
+263 DNAFRLTA
-271 ALLWQ
+271 TLLWQ
-276 SQYLSIGPANNET
+276 SQYLSVGPASNVSMET
-289 GTSSTAKSQSFIKN
+289 ATAKSQNYIKN
-303 SCVPEIM
+303 SCVPEIAI
-310 VGIDYKSGKW
+310 GLDYKEDKW
-320 IAGVGADIT
+320 IAGIGADIT

-337 EYNGT
+337 EYNGKV
-342 TAKVTERIT
+342 AKVTERIT
-351 SLSAEAHLKYKSG
+351 SLSAEAHLKFKSAK
-364 SWLVAGKTVLGNN
+364 WLVAAKTVLGNN

-386 YAITGIDETTGKQNY
+386 YAITGIDEVTGEQQY

-406 SATWLNVAYGSKW
+406 SASWLNVAYGDKW
-419 RPAIFL
+419 RPALFL

-436 VLDVLGT
+436 VMGILGT
-443 GIGDGLDRLA
+443 GVGDGLDRLA

-459 TYNIPHWK
+459 TYNLPHWK
-467 FGVEYML
+467 FGMEYML
-474 CNAWYGSLDKA
+474 CNAWYGTIGDK
-485 DGKIRDT
+485 GKVQDT
-492 HTVMNHRVVMTAIF
+492 HSVMNHRVVMTAIF

>member
-1 MHPSNYK
+1 
-8 WVYHRPMR
+8 
-16 QSATTRLRAAT
+16 
-27 KRIEHLDEPP
+27 
-37 VERGDEQ
+37 
-44 FGLRAGC
+44 
-51 SFFCH
+51 
-56 QCIEKRFCSNWLFGL
+56 
-71 FKLILHYIISYI
+71 
-83 LMTHKILICAVALMA
+83 MTHKFITMAVAVVAAAFPLF
-98 MASATASAADGG
+98 ASAEDTDA
-110 NDKDFSFKFYG
+110 FSFKFYG

-140 LFYMYPR
+140 LFYMYPH
-147 DHDYDDFGQDL
+147 DHKYDDFGNDL

-173 GVNITG
+173 GVNVTG
-179 PAIAN
+179 PKLAG
-184 GKIATSGCVE
+184 GKIATSGCIE

-263 DRSFRLTA
+263 DNAFRLTA
-271 ALLWQ
+271 TLLWQ
-276 SQYLSIGPANNET
+276 SQYLSVGPASNVSMET
-289 GTSSTAKSQSFIKN
+289 ATAKSQNYIKN
-303 SCVPEIM
+303 SCIPEIAI
-310 VGIDYKSGKW
+310 GLDYKEDKW
-320 IAGVGADIT
+320 IAGIGADIT

-337 EYNGT
+337 EYNGKV
-342 TAKVTERIT
+342 AKVTERIT
-351 SLSAEAHLKYKSG
+351 SLSAEAHLKFKSAK
-364 SWLVAGKTVLGNN
+364 WLVAAKTVLGNN

-386 YAITGIDETTGKQNY
+386 YAITGIDEVTGEQQY

-406 SATWLNVAYGSKW
+406 SASWLNVAYGDKW
-419 RPAIFL
+419 RPALFL

-436 VLDVLGT
+436 VMGILGT
-443 GIGDGLDRLA
+443 GVGDGLDRLA

-459 TYNIPHWK
+459 TYNLPHWK
-467 FGVEYML
+467 FGMEYML
-474 CNAWYGSLDKA
+474 CNAWYGTIGDK
-485 DGKIRDT
+485 GKVQDT
-492 HTVMNHRVVMTAIF
+492 HSVMNHRVVMTAIF